1 MPYSA
6 ILDEELSAETLLP
19 HAKHPR
25 LQSFDSAEE
34 FGLEHL
40 REVRKLVEDEDP
52 ELHGYVFDD
61 SCVRAA

>member
-6 ILDEELSAETLLP
+6 ILDEEISTETFGP

-25 LQSFDSAEE
+25 LESFDSAEE
-34 FGLEHL
+34 FGLDHL
-40 REVRKLVEDEDP
+40 RELRKLVEAEDP
-52 ELHGYVFDD
+52 ALHGYVFDD